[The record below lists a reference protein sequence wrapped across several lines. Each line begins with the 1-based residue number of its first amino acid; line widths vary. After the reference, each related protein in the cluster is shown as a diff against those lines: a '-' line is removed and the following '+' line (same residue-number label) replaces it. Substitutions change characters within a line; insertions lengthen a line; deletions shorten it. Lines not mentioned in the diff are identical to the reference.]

1 MAKQRSANI
10 TRKTNET
17 DIEVSLNLDGIGSGK
32 IASGIPFFDHMLE
45 LFSKHGFFDLN
56 INAKGDIDIDYHHLV
71 EDMGITLGQAFKK
84 ALGDKSGIKR
94 YGFFIL
100 PMDETLVTV
109 ALDLS
114 NRAFLVYEANTPIS
128 MVRDFNILLFKE
140 FFQAFANEAGC
151 NLHIILEHG
160 KEPHHIAE
168 AMFKGFAK
176 ALDLATQV
184 ESRLDGGVPSTKGTL
199 ST

>member
-1 MAKQRSANI
+1 MAKQRSVNI

-84 ALGDKSGIKR
+84 ALG
-94 YGFFIL
+94 
-100 PMDETLVTV
+100 
-109 ALDLS
+109 
-114 NRAFLVYEANTPIS
+114 EAKEGCPIS
-128 MVRDFNILLFKE
+128 KLLDTE
-140 FFQAFANEAGC
+140 
-151 NLHIILEHG
+151 I
-160 KEPHHIAE
+160 
-168 AMFKGFAK
+168 
-176 ALDLATQV
+176 
-184 ESRLDGGVPSTKGTL
+184 TL
-199 ST
+199 SITLND